1 MKTTIY
7 GLLIAVAI
15 FGAGC
20 AGQTPAT
27 TAEKTVSGVS
37 VTVEVALGAWD
48 QFVKAGKSTVAQ
60 EQQVKAAYAKYQ
72 AAFSV
77 MCDAGATWSA
87 SENTTNAG
95 PATAGYEYAAQNV
108 SNELNDVENLLHSFG
123 VTF

>member
-7 GLLIAVAI
+7 GLLVAVALLS
-15 FGAGC
+15 AGC

-27 TAEKTVSGVS
+27 TAEKSVSGVS
-37 VTVEVALGAWD
+37 VSVEVALGAWD

-87 SENTTNAG
+87 SENTTNATA
-95 PATAGYEYAAQNV
+95 ATAAYSYAAQNV
-108 SNELNDVENLLHSFG
+108 TTELQNIETLVTSFG
-123 VTF
+123 VKL